1 MGRRERKQGRFFSQS
16 PLIRSTMRV
25 NLSTGHHK
33 PSLCFMN
40 LLLAKNIKDLNVGLL
55 FSLDAFS
62 IHLNVN
68 LEFDGT
74 ELCILHSSNSV
85 SL

>member
-1 MGRRERKQGRFFSQS
+1 
-16 PLIRSTMRV
+16 
-25 NLSTGHHK
+25 
-33 PSLCFMN
+33 MN

-55 FSLDAFS
+55 FKVLMLFQY
-62 IHLNVN
+62 HLNVN

-85 SL
+85 SF